1 LIDKV
6 LRELAAIGIAI
17 ILVEYDMELVMGV
30 SSHVIV
36 LDAGAKI
43 AEGAPHEIAASP
55 AVREAYLG
63 AGVRTHLEVDPGVKQ
78 AFAQFVQRRAA
89 SEDEIVAKL
98 DLREEQPMLAA
109 GLLSLPRRKERR
121 EARQPFLAAA

>member
-1 LIDKV
+1 VAANHRVGQVHVFNLG
-6 LRELAAIGIAI
+6 LQLAAIMPADPAPEDHGDLVGLTDRAI
-17 ILVEYDMELVMGV
+17 
-30 SSHVIV
+30 
-36 LDAGAKI
+36 
-43 AEGAPHEIAASP
+43 
-55 AVREAYLG
+55 
-63 AGVRTHLEVDPGVKQ
+63 GVKQ

-89 SEDEIVAKL
+89 SEDEIVAEL